1 MNSHHPA
8 ARRHGSCRLRRLII
22 VAGLLALGTAFGQTV
37 DDATVTD
44 LTVAALQ
51 SRIEQLQDSSAY
63 DEVTRSAALE
73 NYRRALVNL
82 ATAAGY
88 SEAAER
94 FRQSITE
101 APAEAERLRASVA
114 EGREADPL
122 AGLTVSRDST
132 IAAIDELLQQEQ
144 ASEASARATDTELR
158 QNLATEETRPQ
169 EARERLSLADEELR
183 AVTDAM
189 SQPDSAD
196 EPEIVQ
202 EARRAAWQ
210 STAATLRVEIQMLDQ
225 EILSQ
230 PVRIVLLQAQA
241 DEATQ
246 ILERQQA
253 RVRALQTT
261 LSERR
266 RDETDRVLA
275 ELGVEILGADA
286 SHPLVEQVIREIREL
301 ADELN
306 QLTMTVEA
314 LTQSDDAAERQLE
327 EMRLRY
333 ERASSRLDV
342 AGIGQAL
349 GHYLAQERRELPAAI
364 DYRREQN
371 LREEQIAKASIRN
384 IGLSERWRA
393 IRDVESYVDGQLVL
407 VPDEQSSL
415 LRPALVQLVESQS
428 GVLQQLIRLHGSY
441 LRMLADSG
449 YTQSQL
455 FELISEYRKFI
466 AEHLMWVRSR
476 GIFGW
481 ADIVALPGELMAFLA
496 PGRWVDAASVFADRL
511 QRSPLL
517 IAAAL
522 FLLLYYWRRA
532 RLHARLHSTS
542 AKVNKPSEDT
552 FSSTIM
558 AVLLTALMT
567 LPWPVF
573 VAASGYEIASEPR
586 ADAASRAIGSGL
598 YLVSLL
604 LLVLLW
610 FRMLCA
616 PGGVATGHFRWA
628 PEGVATL
635 RRQFE
640 WLTPVLVLPAFVLM
654 VNREFD
660 ESIAT
665 SAELNQIMLL
675 ILAGG
680 LTFFVYRLLR
690 PVVGVAQ
697 SLVRRPGSKPM
708 VGYPRL
714 FIVLGTLIPLTV
726 AVMSLAGF
734 MYSAGALLKK
744 LLYSILLFIGVAIV
758 RELIVRWLLVVKR
771 RLLLREALQR
781 REAAAREASGE
792 AVATDEGLESAENT
806 LEDIASLDADTRK
819 LINVALVITT
829 ILGIA
834 GIWSS
839 VVPALGIFSDITLWH
854 YVATVGGEDTLQP
867 VTLIDL
873 MVAGIVIVIT
883 IVSAQNIPS
892 LIEIVMRQ
900 RPSIK
905 PGSRLAFAT
914 LARYAIAVIG
924 IGATLSIIGVNWSKL
939 QWLVA
944 ALGVGIG
951 FGLQEIFANFISGLI
966 ILIERPVRVGDVVT
980 VGDVSG
986 TVSRV
991 QIRATTIRTWDRTEL
1006 LVPNKEFVA
1015 GRVLNWSLSDEI
1027 TRLFMTVGIAYGGD
1041 VEKALRLIEEAA
1053 KEHPEVIADPAPF
1066 VTFEAF
1072 GDNAL
1077 VLGLRCFVQDLE
1089 IRLQTLTD
1097 LHRAINRKFQD
1108 AGLVIAFPQRD
1119 LHLDTASPLE
1129 VRILQG
1135 ASPKP

>member
-1 MNSHHPA
+1 MNSHRPA
-8 ARRHGSCRLRRLII
+8 AHRHGSCRVRRLII
-22 VAGLLALGTAFGQTV
+22 AAGLLALGTAFGQTV
-37 DDATVTD
+37 DDATVAD
-44 LTVAALQ
+44 LTAEVLQ
-51 SRIEQLQDSSAY
+51 SQIEQLQDSSAY
-63 DEVTRSAALE
+63 DEATRSAALE

-82 ATAAGY
+82 ATAEGY
-88 SEAAER
+88 SEATER

-114 EGREADPL
+114 EGRDADPL
-122 AGLTVSRDST
+122 AGLAVSRDST

-158 QNLATEETRPQ
+158 QKLTTEETRPQ
-169 EARERLSLADEELR
+169 AARERLSLADEELR
-183 AVTDAM
+183 AVTEAI

-196 EPEIVQ
+196 DPEIVQ

-210 STAATLRVEIQMLDQ
+210 STAAALRAEIQMLDQ

-241 DEATQ
+241 DEAAQ

-253 RVRALQTT
+253 RVGALQTT

-266 RDETDRVLA
+266 RDETERVLA
-275 ELGVEILGADA
+275 ELGLESLGADA
-286 SHPLVEQVIREIREL
+286 SHPLVEQVIREMREL
-301 ADELN
+301 AEELN
-306 QLTMTVEA
+306 QLTVTVEA
-314 LTQSDDAAERQLE
+314 LTQSNDAAERQLE
-327 EMRLRY
+327 EMRQRY
-333 ERASSRLDV
+333 ERTRSRLDV
-342 AGIGQAL
+342 AGIRQAL
-349 GHYLAQERRELPAAI
+349 GRYLAQERRKLPAPI
-364 DYRREQN
+364 VYRRGLKLSED
-371 LREEQIAKASIRN
+371 QIAEASIRN
-384 IGLSERWRA
+384 IGLGERWRA
-393 IRDVESYVDGQLVL
+393 IRDVESYVDGQLEL
-407 VPDEQSSL
+407 VPDDQALL

-428 GVLQQLIRLHGSY
+428 GMLQQLIRLHGSY

-455 FELISEYRKFI
+455 FEVITEFRDFL

-476 GIFGW
+476 GTFGW
-481 ADIVALPGELMAFLA
+481 ADVVALPGELMAFLA
-496 PGRWVDAASVFADRL
+496 PDRWIGAASVFADRL
-511 QRSPLL
+511 QRSPLQ

-522 FLLLYYWRRA
+522 LVILYYWRRA
-532 RLHARLHSTS
+532 RLHARLHGTS
-542 AKVNKPSEDT
+542 AKVNKPSEDS

-558 AVLLTALMT
+558 AVLHTVVLT

-573 VAASGYEIASEPR
+573 VAATGYGIASEAQ
-586 ADAASRAIGSGL
+586 ADEASRAIGVGL
-598 YLVSLL
+598 YQVSLM
-604 LLVLLW
+604 LLVLLA
-610 FRMLCA
+610 FRRLCT
-616 PGGVATGHFRWA
+616 PGGVAVGHFRWA
-628 PEGVATL
+628 AEGVATL
-635 RRQFE
+635 RRQFD
-640 WLTPVLVLPAFVLM
+640 WLTLVLVLPGFVLL

-660 ESIAT
+660 EMAAS
-665 SAELNQIMLL
+665 SGLNQVMMV

-680 LTFFVYRLLR
+680 LTWFLYRVLQPSDGIAQALPR
-690 PVVGVAQ
+690 P
-697 SLVRRPGSKPM
+697 PGSKPM
-708 VGYPRL
+708 VPYPRL
-714 FIVLGTLIPLTV
+714 FIVVATLIPL
-726 AVMSLAGF
+726 AVGIISLAGF
-734 MYSAGALLKK
+734 MYSAGTLLSK
-744 LLYSILLFIGVAIV
+744 LLYSVLLFFGVAIV
-758 RELIVRWLLVVKR
+758 RELIVRWLLVIKR
-771 RLLLREALQR
+771 RLLLRETLQR
-781 REAAAREASGE
+781 REAAVREASGE
-792 AVATDEGLESAENT
+792 AVATDEGPESAEDA

-819 LINVALVITT
+819 LVNVALVITM

-839 VVPALGIFSDITLWH
+839 VLPALGIFSDITLWH
-854 YVATVGGEDTLQP
+854 YVATVGGEEALQP

-873 MVAGIVIVIT
+873 IIAGVVIVVT
-883 IVSAQNIPS
+883 IIAAGNVPS

-900 RPSIK
+900 TPSIK
-905 PGSRLAFAT
+905 PGSRLAFST
-914 LARYAIAVIG
+914 LAQYTIAAIG
-924 IGATLSIIGVNWSKL
+924 IVVTLNIIGVNWSKL

-980 VGDVSG
+980 VGDISG

-1027 TRLFMTVGIAYGGD
+1027 LRLHVTVGIAYGSD

-1053 KEHPEVIADPAPF
+1053 KEHPEVIADPEPF
-1066 VTFEAF
+1066 VTFEDF

-1077 VLGLRCFVQDLE
+1077 ILGLRCFVQDLE
-1089 IRLQTLTD
+1089 MRLLTLTD
-1097 LHRAINRKFQD
+1097 LRRAINRKFQD
-1108 AGLVIAFPQRD
+1108 AGIVIAFPQRD

-1129 VRILQG
+1129 VRLLQG

>member
-8 ARRHGSCRLRRLII
+8 AHRHGSCRLRRLII
-22 VAGLLALGTAFGQTV
+22 AAGLLALGSAVAQTV
-37 DDATVTD
+37 DEATVAD
-44 LTVAALQ
+44 LTVGALQ

-63 DEVTRSAALE
+63 DEATRSAALE
-73 NYRRALVNL
+73 SYRRALANL
-82 ATAAGY
+82 STAQGY

-114 EGREADPL
+114 VGREADPL
-122 AGLTVSRDST
+122 AGLAVSGDAT
-132 IAAIDELLQQEQ
+132 IAAIDEVLQQEQ
-144 ASEASARATDTELR
+144 ASEAAARATVTELR
-158 QNLATEETRPQ
+158 QKLATVETRPQ
-169 EARERLSLADEELR
+169 AARERLTLADEELR
-183 AVTDAM
+183 AVTDTV
-189 SQPDSAD
+189 SQPDSTD
-196 EPEIVQ
+196 DPDVVR
-202 EARRAAWQ
+202 EARRAVRQ
-210 STAATLRVEIQMLDQ
+210 STVAALRAEIQMLEQ

-230 PVRIVLLQAQA
+230 PVRIVLLQAQV
-241 DEATQ
+241 DEAAQ
-246 ILERQQA
+246 ELERRQA
-253 RVRALQTT
+253 RVSALQTT

-266 RDETDRVLA
+266 RDETERVLA
-275 ELGVEILGADA
+275 ELGVESLSADT
-286 SHPLVEQVIREIREL
+286 SHPLVDSVIREIREL

-306 QLTMTVEA
+306 QLTVTVEA
-314 LTQSDDAAERQLE
+314 ITQSNDAAERQLE
-327 EMRLRY
+327 EMRQRY
-333 ERASSRLDV
+333 ERARSRLDV

-349 GHYLAQERRELPAAI
+349 GRYLAQERRELPAPI
-364 DYRREQN
+364 DYRRELK
-371 LREEQIAKASIRN
+371 LREEQIAEASIRN
-384 IGLSERWRA
+384 IGLGERWRA

-407 VPDEQSSL
+407 VLDDQALL
-415 LRPALVQLVESQS
+415 LRPALVQLVEAQS

-455 FELISEYRKFI
+455 FEIISEYRDFL
-466 AEHLMWVRSR
+466 AENLMWVRSR
-476 GIFGW
+476 GAFGW
-481 ADIVALPGELMAFLA
+481 ADVVALPGELMAFLA
-496 PGRWVDAASVFADRL
+496 PGRWVDAASRFADRL
-511 QRSPLL
+511 LRSPLQ
-517 IAAAL
+517 IAAVL
-522 FLLLYYWRRA
+522 VLLLYYWKRA
-532 RLHARLHSTS
+532 SLHARLHGTS
-542 AKVNKPSEDT
+542 AKVNKPSEDS

-558 AVLLTALMT
+558 AVLLTVLMT

-573 VAASGYEIASEPR
+573 VAATGYEIASEPR
-586 ADAASRAIGSGL
+586 ADEASRAIGVGL
-598 YLVSLL
+598 YQVSLM
-604 LLVLLW
+604 LLVLLG
-610 FRMLCA
+610 FRMLCT
-616 PGGVATGHFRWA
+616 PGGVAVGHFRWA

-635 RRQFE
+635 RRQFD
-640 WLTPVLVLPAFVLM
+640 WLTLVLVLPAFVLL
-654 VNREFD
+654 VGREFD
-660 ESIAT
+660 ETKLS
-665 SAELNQIMLL
+665 SGLNQIMLV

-690 PVVGVAQ
+690 PSGGIAQ
-697 SLVRRPGSKPM
+697 DLPRRPGSKPM

-714 FIVLGTLIPLTV
+714 FIVLGTLIPLAV
-726 AVMSLAGF
+726 GVMSLAGF
-734 MYSAGALLKK
+734 MYSAGMLLKK
-744 LLYSILLFIGVAIV
+744 LLYSVLLFIGVAIV

-792 AVATDEGLESAENT
+792 AVATDEGPESAENA

-819 LINVALVITT
+819 LINVALVITM

-839 VVPALGIFSDITLWH
+839 VLPALGIFSDITLWH
-854 YVATVGGEDTLQP
+854 FVATVGGEDTLQP

-883 IVSAQNIPS
+883 IVSARNIPS

-905 PGSRLAFAT
+905 PGSRLAFST
-914 LARYAIAVIG
+914 LARYTIAVIG
-924 IGATLSIIGVNWSKL
+924 IGATFSIIGVNWSKL

-951 FGLQEIFANFISGLI
+951 FGLQEIVANFISGLI

-1027 TRLFMTVGIAYGGD
+1027 TRLYLTVGIAYGSD
-1041 VEKALRLIEEAA
+1041 VPCDSSRRPQLSTPRSSPILYRSSLSRPSATTRWYSACAA
-1053 KEHPEVIADPAPF
+1053 SSRTWRF
-1066 VTFEAF
+1066 VCK
-1072 GDNAL
+1072 
-1077 VLGLRCFVQDLE
+1077 R
-1089 IRLQTLTD
+1089 
-1097 LHRAINRKFQD
+1097 
-1108 AGLVIAFPQRD
+1108 
-1119 LHLDTASPLE
+1119 
-1129 VRILQG
+1129 
-1135 ASPKP
+1135 

>member
-1 MNSHHPA
+1 MKSRHSA
-8 ARRHGSCRLRRLII
+8 AHRYSSCSLRRLII
-22 VAGLLALGTAFGQTV
+22 AAGLLAMGSAFGQTV

-44 LTVAALQ
+44 LTAAALQ

-63 DEVTRSAALE
+63 DEATQSAALE
-73 NYRRALVNL
+73 DYRRALANL
-82 ATAAGY
+82 ATAEGY
-88 SEAAER
+88 SEAVEI

-101 APAEAERLRASVA
+101 APAETERLRASVA
-114 EGREADPL
+114 EMRDADPL
-122 AGLTVSRDST
+122 AGLAVSRDST
-132 IAAIDELLQQEQ
+132 IAAIDELLQQER
-144 ASEASARATDTELR
+144 ASEASARTTVTELR

-169 EARERLSLADEELR
+169 SARERLTLADEELR
-183 AVTDAM
+183 AITETI

-196 EPEIVQ
+196 DPEIIQ
-202 EARRAAWQ
+202 EARRAAQQ
-210 STAATLRVEIQMLDQ
+210 STAAALRAEIQMLDQ

-241 DEATQ
+241 DEAAQ
-246 ILERQQA
+246 ILDRWQA
-253 RVRALQTT
+253 RVRTLQTT

-266 RDETDRVLA
+266 REETERVLA
-275 ELGVEILGADA
+275 ELGLESLGTDV
-286 SHPLVEQVIREIREL
+286 SHPLVEEVIREIREL
-301 ADELN
+301 ADESN
-306 QLTMTVEA
+306 QLTVTVEA
-314 LTQSDDAAERQLE
+314 LTQSNDAAERQLE
-327 EMRLRY
+327 EMRQRY
-333 ERASSRLDV
+333 ERARSRLDV

-364 DYRREQN
+364 DYRRELE
-371 LREEQIAKASIRN
+371 LREDQIAEASIRN
-384 IGLSERWRA
+384 IELGERWRA
-393 IRDVESYVDGQLVL
+393 VRDVESYVDGQLVL
-407 VPDEQSSL
+407 VPDDQALL
-415 LRPALVQLVESQS
+415 LRPALVRLVESQS
-428 GVLQQLIRLHGSY
+428 GLLQQLSQLHGSY
-441 LRMLADSG
+441 LRMLTDSG

-455 FELISEYRKFI
+455 FEVISEYRGFL

-476 GIFGW
+476 GAFGW
-481 ADIVALPGELMAFLA
+481 VDIVALPGELMVFLA
-496 PGRWVDAASVFADRL
+496 PDRWVDTARIFADRL
-511 QRSPLL
+511 LRSPLQISVVL
-517 IAAAL
+517 L
-522 FLLLYYWRRA
+522 LLLYYWRRA
-532 RLHARLHSTS
+532 SLQARLHGTS
-542 AKVNKPSEDT
+542 AKVNKPSEDS

-558 AVLLTALMT
+558 AVLLTVLMT

-573 VAASGYEIASEPR
+573 VAATGYEIASEVR
-586 ADAASRAIGSGL
+586 ADDASRAIGLGL
-598 YLVSLL
+598 YQISLM
-604 LLVLLW
+604 LLVLLG
-610 FRMLCA
+610 FRMLCT
-616 PGGVATGHFRWA
+616 PGGVAVGHFRWA
-628 PEGVATL
+628 PEGVAKL
-635 RRQFE
+635 RRQFGR
-640 WLTPVLVLPAFVLM
+640 LTPVLVLPAFVLL

-660 ESIAT
+660 ETTLS
-665 SAELNQIMLL
+665 SGLNQVMLV
-675 ILAGG
+675 ILAGV
-680 LTFFVYRLLR
+680 LTFFLYRLLR
-690 PVVGVAQ
+690 PSDGIAQ
-697 SLVRRPGSKPM
+697 SLPRRPGSKPM
-708 VGYPRL
+708 LPYPRF
-714 FIVLGTLIPLTV
+714 FIVLGTLIPLAV
-726 AVMSLAGF
+726 GVMSLAGF
-734 MYSAGALLKK
+734 MYSAGTLLSK
-744 LLYSILLFIGVAIV
+744 LLYSVLLFIGVAIV

-792 AVATDEGLESAENT
+792 AAATDEDPEESAEDA

-819 LINVALVITT
+819 LVNVALVITM

-839 VVPALGIFSDITLWH
+839 VLPALGTFGDITLWH
-854 YVATVGGEDTLQP
+854 YVASVGGEDTLQP

-873 MVAGIVIVIT
+873 IIAGIVIVVT
-883 IVSAQNIPS
+883 VVSAQNIPS

-900 RPSIK
+900 KPSIK
-905 PGSRLAFAT
+905 PGSRLAFST
-914 LARYAIAVIG
+914 LARYTIAAIG
-924 IGATLSIIGVNWSKL
+924 IGATFSIIGVNWSKL

-951 FGLQEIFANFISGLI
+951 FGLQEIVANFISGLI

-980 VGDVSG
+980 VGDASG

-1006 LVPNKEFVA
+1006 LVPNKEFIA

-1027 TRLFMTVGIAYGGD
+1027 TRLFLTVGIAYGSD
-1041 VEKALRLIEEAA
+1041 VEKALRLIEDAA

-1108 AGLVIAFPQRD
+1108 AGIVIAFPQRD

>member
-8 ARRHGSCRLRRLII
+8 AHRHGSRRVRRLII
-22 VAGLLALGTAFGQTV
+22 AAGLVTLGTAFGQTV
-37 DDATVTD
+37 DDPAVTG
-44 LTVAALQ
+44 LTTAALQ
-51 SRIEQLQDSSAY
+51 SQIEQLQDSSAY
-63 DEVTRSAALE
+63 DEGTRSAALE
-73 NYRRALVNL
+73 NYRRALANL
-82 ATAAGY
+82 ATAQGY

-101 APAEAERLRASVA
+101 GPAEAERLRASVV
-114 EGREADPL
+114 EGRDADPL
-122 AGLTVSRDST
+122 VGLAVSRDST
-132 IAAIDELLQQEQ
+132 IAVIDELLQQER
-144 ASEASARATDTELR
+144 AGDASARATDTELR
-158 QNLATEETRPQ
+158 QKLANEENRPQ
-169 EARERLSLADEELR
+169 AARERLSLADEELR
-183 AVTDAM
+183 AINGTI

-196 EPEIVQ
+196 DPEIVK

-210 STAATLRVEIQMLDQ
+210 STAATLRAEIQMLDQ
-225 EILSQ
+225 EILSH

-241 DEATQ
+241 DEAAQ

-253 RVRALQTT
+253 RIRALQTT

-266 RDETDRVLA
+266 RDETERVLA
-275 ELGVEILGADA
+275 ELGLESLGAEA
-286 SHPLVEQVIREIREL
+286 THPLVDQVSRKNREL

-314 LTQSDDAAERQLE
+314 LTQSNDAAERQLE
-327 EMRLRY
+327 EMRQRY
-333 ERASSRLDV
+333 ERARSRLDV

-349 GHYLAQERRELPAAI
+349 GRYLAQERRELPAPI
-364 DYRREQN
+364 DYRIELK
-371 LREEQIAKASIRN
+371 LREEQIAEASIRN
-384 IGLSERWRA
+384 IGLGERWRA
-393 IRDVESYVDGQLVL
+393 IRDVESYADGQLML
-407 VPDEQSSL
+407 VPDEQALL

-455 FELISEYRKFI
+455 FEVISEYRDFL

-476 GIFGW
+476 GSFGW
-481 ADIVALPGELMAFLA
+481 TDVVALPGELRAFLA

-511 QRSPLL
+511 RRSPLQIGAVL
-517 IAAAL
+517 I
-522 FLLLYYWRRA
+522 LLLYYWKRA
-532 RLHARLHSTS
+532 SLHARLHGTS
-542 AKVNKPSEDT
+542 AKVNKPSEDS

-558 AVLLTALMT
+558 AVLLTILMA
-567 LPWPVF
+567 LPWPIF
-573 VAASGYEIASEPR
+573 VAATGYEIASEPR
-586 ADAASRAIGSGL
+586 ADDALRAIGVGL
-598 YLVSLL
+598 YQASLM
-604 LLVLLW
+604 LLVLLG
-610 FRMLCA
+610 FRMLCT
-616 PGGVATGHFRWA
+616 PGGVAVGHFRWA
-628 PEGVATL
+628 PEGVTTL
-635 RRQFE
+635 RHHFD
-640 WLTPVLVLPAFVLM
+640 WLTPVLVLPTFVLL
-654 VNREFD
+654 VSREFD
-660 ESIAT
+660 ETTIT
-665 SAELNQIMLL
+665 SGLNQIMLV

-690 PVVGVAQ
+690 PSGGIAQ
-697 SLVRRPGSKPM
+697 GLPRRPGSKPM

-714 FIVLGTLIPLTV
+714 FIVLGTLIPLAV
-726 AVMSLAGF
+726 GVMSLAGF
-734 MYSAGALLKK
+734 MYSAGTLVKK
-744 LLYSILLFIGVAIV
+744 LLYSVLLFIGVAIV

-792 AVATDEGLESAENT
+792 AVAADEGPESAENA

-834 GIWSS
+834 AIWSS
-839 VVPALGIFSDITLWH
+839 VLPALGIFSDITLWH
-854 YVATVGGEDTLQP
+854 YVATVGGEDTLRP

-873 MVAGIVIVIT
+873 MVAGIVIVVT
-883 IVSAQNIPS
+883 IVSARNIPS

-905 PGSRLAFAT
+905 PGSRLAFST
-914 LARYAIAVIG
+914 LARYTIAVIG

-951 FGLQEIFANFISGLI
+951 FGLQEIVANFISGLI

-1006 LVPNKEFVA
+1006 LVPNREFIA
-1015 GRVLNWSLSDEI
+1015 NRVLNWSLSDEI
-1027 TRLFMTVGIAYGGD
+1027 TRLYLTVGIAYGGD
-1041 VEKALRLIEEAA
+1041 VETALRLIEEAA
-1053 KEHPEVIADPAPF
+1053 KEHPGVIADPEPF

-1108 AGLVIAFPQRD
+1108 AGIVIAFPQRD

-1129 VRILQG
+1129 VHILQG

>member
-1 MNSHHPA
+1 MNSHYPTAHLLGP
-8 ARRHGSCRLRRLII
+8 CRLRRLII
-22 VAGLLALGTAFGQTV
+22 LAGLLGLGTAFAQTV
-37 DDATVTD
+37 DDPTVTD
-44 LTVAALQ
+44 LTAAALQ
-51 SRIEQLQDSSAY
+51 SRIEQLQESSAY
-63 DEVTRSAALE
+63 DEATRSAALE
-73 NYRRALVNL
+73 NYRRALANL
-82 ATAAGY
+82 AASDGY
-88 SEAAER
+88 NEAAER

-114 EGREADPL
+114 ERRDADPL
-122 AGLTVSRDST
+122 AGLAVSQKST
-132 IAAIDELLQQEQ
+132 IAAIDELLQQERV
-144 ASEASARATDTELR
+144 SEASARTTVTELR
-158 QNLATEETRPQ
+158 QKLTTEETRPQ
-169 EARERLSLADEELR
+169 AARARFTLANAELR
-183 AVTDAM
+183 AVIDTI
-189 SQPDSAD
+189 SQPDGAD
-196 EPEIVQ
+196 EPEIVR
-202 EARRAAWQ
+202 EARLAVRQ
-210 STAATLRVEIQMLDQ
+210 STAAALRAEIQMLDQ

-230 PVRIVLLQAQA
+230 PVRIVLLQAQT
-241 DEATQ
+241 DEAAQ
-246 ILERQQA
+246 KLARQQA

-266 RDETDRVLA
+266 RNETDRVLA
-275 ELGVEILGADA
+275 ELGVEALGADA
-286 SHPLVEQVIREIREL
+286 SHPLVEQVIREIREF
-301 ADELN
+301 ANELN
-306 QLTMTVEA
+306 QLTVTVEA
-314 LTQSDDAAERQLE
+314 LTQSNDAAERQLE
-327 EMRLRY
+327 EMRQRY
-333 ERASSRLDV
+333 ERARSRLDV
-342 AGIGQAL
+342 AGIRQAL
-349 GHYLAQERRELPAAI
+349 GHYLAQERRELPAPI
-364 DYRREQN
+364 DYRREQK
-371 LREEQIAKASIRN
+371 LREDQIAAASIRN
-384 IGLSERWRA
+384 IGLGERWRA
-393 IRDVESYVDGQLVL
+393 IRDVESYVDGRLLL
-407 VPDEQSSL
+407 VPNDEGL
-415 LRPALVQLVESQS
+415 VLRPALAQLVESQS
-428 GVLQQLIRLHGSY
+428 GVLQQLIRLHRSY
-441 LRMLADSG
+441 LRKLADNG

-455 FELISEYRKFI
+455 FEVISRYRDFLD
-466 AEHLMWVRSR
+466 EHLMWVRSR
-476 GIFGW
+476 GTFGW
-481 ADIVALPGELMAFLA
+481 SDVVALPGDLMAFLA

-511 QRSPLL
+511 LRSPLQ

-522 FLLLYYWRRA
+522 LLLLYYWQRA
-532 RLHARLHSTS
+532 SLHARLDGTS
-542 AKVNKPSEDT
+542 AKVNKPSEDR

-558 AVLLTALMT
+558 AVLLTVLLT

-573 VAASGYEIASEPR
+573 VAATGYGIASEPR
-586 ADAASRAIGSGL
+586 ADEASRAIGLGL
-598 YLVSLL
+598 YYVSLM

-610 FRMLCA
+610 FRMLCT
-616 PGGVATGHFRWA
+616 PGGVAVGHFRWA

-635 RRQFE
+635 RRQ
-640 WLTPVLVLPAFVLM
+640 LDRLALVLVPPTFVLL

-660 ESIAT
+660 EPAVS
-665 SAELNQIMLL
+665 SGLNQIMLV

-680 LTFFVYRLLR
+680 LTLFVYRLLR
-690 PVVGVAQ
+690 PSGGIAQ
-697 SLVRRPGSKPM
+697 GLPRRPGSKPM

-714 FIVLGTLIPLTV
+714 FIVLGTLIPLAV
-726 AVMSLAGF
+726 GVMSLAGF
-734 MYSAGALLKK
+734 MYSAGMLLKK
-744 LLYSILLFIGVAIV
+744 LLYSVLLFIGVSIL

-792 AVATDEGLESAENT
+792 AVATDEGLESAENA

-839 VVPALGIFSDITLWH
+839 VLPALGIFSDITLWH
-854 YVATVGGEDTLQP
+854 YVATIGGEDTLRP

-883 IVSAQNIPS
+883 IVSTRNIPS

-905 PGSRLAFAT
+905 PGSRLAFST
-914 LARYAIAVIG
+914 LARYTIAVIG

-951 FGLQEIFANFISGLI
+951 FGLQEIVANFISGLI

-1027 TRLFMTVGIAYGGD
+1027 TRLYLTVGIAYGGD
-1041 VEKALRLIEEAA
+1041 VETALRLIEEAA
-1053 KEHPEVIADPAPF
+1053 KEHPDVIADPAPF

-1135 ASPKP
+1135 ASPRP